1 MRTRAVP
8 ASVIAVT
15 ATLKSDSCHV
25 SVSRARMVSSPEL
38 EKRASSWRSRV
49 KLLTTATE
57 ERISKARS
65 ISVASSA
72 FTRSARSSM
81 VRE

>member
-1 MRTRAVP
+1 
-8 ASVIAVT
+8 
-15 ATLKSDSCHV
+15 
-25 SVSRARMVSSPEL
+25 MVSSPEL

-49 KLLTTATE
+49 KLLTAATE
-57 ERISKARS
+57 DRISKARWINVDS
-65 ISVASSA
+65 RA